1 MSTLYNM
8 LNLKIIAIMK
18 KSYLMLLVCA
28 CALSVMMSCG
38 HSPEEISKRE
48 IVKEVNKILKNSA
61 TYFVS
66 DVIKVGTY
74 ECNDESE
81 REILRKLEAAGLIT
95 YDVKRIAWWE
105 KSFKNETKT
114 YYETEYYWGWAYQ
127 VPKSYKQK
135 KAVYDFNDHY
145 IVTVTLTE
153 NGQKYVINETPKPID
168 DDELEQ
174 PEIDLSSYDWIGKDL
189 SENWDE
195 IENPFIKKE
204 TLKDTTTETK
214 TPTKEE
220 TKSSQAKSTQK
231 SDGIERIDSKQ
242 YDKYKAFSDDIKK
255 VKIKLFEIE
264 ACDARYIR
272 ITEKDKEKIATAF
285 VTICTTDVTDFARVI
300 YGMED
305 DQKAVVPVVLSYFMD
320 KGWII
325 ENRYDFAKAASIN
338 LFDDIIG
345 KAMEEKS
352 SNNANADTIVV
363 DEVVVEEVADS
374 VTIGY

>member
-1 MSTLYNM
+1 
-8 LNLKIIAIMK
+8 MK

-189 SENWDE
+189 
-195 IENPFIKKE
+195 
-204 TLKDTTTETK
+204 
-214 TPTKEE
+214 
-220 TKSSQAKSTQK
+220 
-231 SDGIERIDSKQ
+231 
-242 YDKYKAFSDDIKK
+242 
-255 VKIKLFEIE
+255 
-264 ACDARYIR
+264 
-272 ITEKDKEKIATAF
+272 
-285 VTICTTDVTDFARVI
+285 
-300 YGMED
+300 
-305 DQKAVVPVVLSYFMD
+305 
-320 KGWII
+320 
-325 ENRYDFAKAASIN
+325 
-338 LFDDIIG
+338 
-345 KAMEEKS
+345 
-352 SNNANADTIVV
+352 
-363 DEVVVEEVADS
+363 
-374 VTIGY
+374 